1 MSMRARSTLRGGWLD
16 WALSTGLGLRG
27 GVLTARAPEVDPET
41 LRLWTDVQ
49 SLIPCFGIPADAGAA
64 ATALRERDY
73 FGAGLAVAGTIFEG
87 ADVLRI
93 LKRGTELLDNLP
105 LQLHHF
111 ATNKHSTYTRRFE
124 EILREHG
131 INLSLEG
138 DWNKEVLPHR
148 GRHAEAYTTDGLLNR

>member
-1 MSMRARSTLRGGWLD
+1 M
-16 WALSTGLGLRG
+16 
-27 GVLTARAPEVDPET
+27 
-41 LRLWTDVQ
+41 
-49 SLIPCFGIPADAGAA
+49 
-64 ATALRERDY
+64 
-73 FGAGLAVAGTIFEG
+73 IFEG

-148 GRHAEAYTTDGLLNR
+148 GRHAEAYHRWVAEQIEKAANEAQGDVEKFKQLFERYVKQRVRENPLMLRKEWWQR